1 MQEDLFSSSDN
12 EDRQQTYNKNIPANA
27 YPRNIVEA
35 ITSVYWMPKTIPDTQ
50 QLVKLQKQRV
60 PFL

>member
-12 EDRQQTYNKNIPANA
+12 EDRQQTYNKNVPANA

-50 QLVKLQKQRV
+50 
-60 PFL
+60 